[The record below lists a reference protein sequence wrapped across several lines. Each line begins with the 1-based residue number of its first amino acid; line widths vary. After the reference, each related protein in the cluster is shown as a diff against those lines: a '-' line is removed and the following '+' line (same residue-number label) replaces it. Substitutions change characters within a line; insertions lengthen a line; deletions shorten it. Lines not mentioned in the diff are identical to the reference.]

1 MNAPFW
7 QLPIR
12 AFESGVK
19 RRKTF
24 RYWSEL
30 DRTQWLPRE
39 ELEAIQ
45 LRALQ
50 RLVAHAAERCPY
62 YRDTWRSLGLDPAAL
77 TALDLFRRWP
87 VIDQHTI
94 RENRFAMRAQ
104 VSGMRLLSKATGG
117 STGIPLEL
125 DLNADS
131 YDRRFAAS
139 FRGYSWASAEPGRK
153 QLYLWGGALGDVPRW
168 KRIKN
173 RWYDGL
179 YRRRVLDCF
188 HFGPD
193 RANDFVAELDRYRPD
208 VIVAYTNPLY
218 EFARVLDGT
227 GQRPFAPASI
237 VVGAEKLHDFQRA
250 VIERV
255 FRAPVFETYGCR
267 EFMLIGAECSR
278 HAGLHVTAEQLLVEI
293 LDDDG
298 APVPAGTEGNV
309 VITDLYNYGMPFV
322 RYMNGDRGIAGTEA
336 CPCGRGLPLLRKVV
350 GRRLDVLVT
359 RDGRT
364 VPGEFFPHFLK
375 EFPAVRRFQVI
386 QTSPDEIVL
395 RLVLG
400 PSWSQA
406 DRERVETEVRK
417 VIGPRCRFTV
427 EVVEDIPLTPAGKHR
442 VVVNLCQRPGEE
454 PAPRS

>member
-1 MNAPFW
+1 MGSRFW

-19 RRKTF
+19 RRNTF
-24 RYWSEL
+24 RYWREL
-30 DRTQWLPRE
+30 DRTQWLGRE
-39 ELEAIQ
+39 ALEAIQ

-62 YRDTWRSLGLDPAAL
+62 YRDTWRGLGLDPAAL
-77 TALDLFRRWP
+77 SALDHFRRWP
-87 VIDQHTI
+87 VIDQRTV
-94 RENRFAMRAQ
+94 RENRLAMRAQ
-104 VSGMRLLSKATGG
+104 VPEMRLLSKATGG

-125 DLNADS
+125 DLNPDS

-139 FRGYSWASAEPGRK
+139 FRGYSWASAGPGTK

-173 RWYDGL
+173 RWYEGL

-193 RANDFVAELDRYRPD
+193 RADEFVAELGRYRPD

-218 EFARVLDGT
+218 EFARVLDET
-227 GQRPFAPASI
+227 GRRPFAPASI

-267 EFMLIGAECSR
+267 EFMLIGAECER
-278 HAGLHVTAEQLLVEI
+278 HTGLHVTAEQLAVEI

-322 RYMNGDRGIAGTEA
+322 RYMNGDRAIAAGEA
-336 CPCGRGLPLLRKVV
+336 CLCGRGLPLLQKVV

-364 VPGEFFPHFLK
+364 IPGEFFPHFLK
-375 EFPAVRRFQVI
+375 DFSAVRRFQVI

-406 DRERVETEVRK
+406 DQARVEAEVRK
-417 VIGPRCRFTV
+417 VIGPRCRFTI

-442 VVVNLCQRPGEE
+442 VVVNLCQRPGQE

>member
-1 MNAPFW
+1 MGSLLW

-24 RYWSEL
+24 RYLREL
-30 DRTQWLPRE
+30 NRTQWLRLE
-39 ELEAIQ
+39 EIEAIQ
-45 LRALQ
+45 LRALR
-50 RLVAHAAERCPY
+50 RLVAHAGERCPY
-62 YRDTWRSLGLDPAAL
+62 YRDTWRSLGLDPAVLA
-77 TALDLFRRWP
+77 TRDHFRRWP
-87 VIDQHTI
+87 VIDQRTV
-94 RENRFAMRAQ
+94 RENRLAMRAQ
-104 VSGMRLLSKATGG
+104 VPGMRLLSKATGG

-125 DLNADS
+125 DLNPDS

-139 FRGYSWASAEPGRK
+139 FRGYSWASAGPGTK

-168 KRIKN
+168 KRTKN
-173 RWYDGL
+173 RWYEGL

-193 RANDFVAELDRYRPD
+193 RADEFVAELGRYRPD

-218 EFARVLDGT
+218 EFARALDET
-227 GQRPFAPASI
+227 GRRPFAPASI

-267 EFMLIGAECSR
+267 EFMLIGAECER
-278 HAGLHVTAEQLLVEI
+278 HTGLHVTAEQLAVEI

-322 RYMNGDRGIAGTEA
+322 RYMNGDRAIAAGEA
-336 CPCGRGLPLLRKVV
+336 CPCGRGLPLLQRVV

-364 VPGEFFPHFLK
+364 IPGEFFPHFLK
-375 EFPAVRRFQVI
+375 DFSAVRRFQVI
-386 QTSPDEIVL
+386 QSSPDEILL

-406 DRERVETEVRK
+406 DRERVEAEVRK
-417 VIGPRCRFTV
+417 VIGPLCRFTID
-427 EVVEDIPLTPAGKHR
+427 VVEDIPLTPAGKHR
-442 VVVNLCQRPGEE
+442 VVVNLCQRPGQE

>member
-1 MNAPFW
+1 MGSLLW

-19 RRKTF
+19 RRNTF
-24 RYWSEL
+24 RYLREL
-30 DRTQWLPRE
+30 ERTQWLRRE
-39 ELEAIQ
+39 ELEAVQ

-62 YRDTWRSLGLDPAAL
+62 YRDTWRSLGLNPAEL
-77 TALDLFRRWP
+77 TTHDHFRRWP
-87 VIDQHTI
+87 VIDQRTV
-94 RENRFAMRAQ
+94 RENRLAMRAQ
-104 VSGMRLLSKATGG
+104 VPGMRLLSKATGG

-125 DLNADS
+125 DLNPDS

-139 FRGYSWASAEPGRK
+139 FRGYSWASAGPGTK
-153 QLYLWGGALGDVPRW
+153 QLYLWGGMLGDVPRW

-173 RWYDGL
+173 RWYEGL

-193 RANDFVAELDRYRPD
+193 RADDFVAELDRYRPD

-218 EFARVLDGT
+218 EFARVLDET
-227 GQRPFAPASI
+227 GRRPFTPASV

-267 EFMLIGAECSR
+267 EFMLIGAECER
-278 HAGLHVTAEQLLVEI
+278 HTGLHVTAEQLAVEV

-322 RYMNGDRGIAGTEA
+322 RYMNGDRAIAGAEA
-336 CPCGRGLPLLRKVV
+336 CPCGRGLPLLQKVV

-375 EFPAVRRFQVI
+375 DFSAVRRFQVI
-386 QTSPDEIVL
+386 QSSPDDILL

-400 PSWSQA
+400 PSWSQTDQA
-406 DRERVETEVRK
+406 RVEAEVRK
-417 VIGPRCRFTV
+417 VIGPRCRFTI
-427 EVVEDIPLTPAGKHR
+427 EVVNDIPLTPAGKHR
-442 VVVNLCQRPGEE
+442 VVVNLCQRPGRE